1 MQQRSDSTFRV
12 AYMAPQIGVLS
23 GTFVYRDIEG
33 LRAQG
38 AAVRVFSMRRPAQ
51 AVTSAEAEA
60 FIRETAYLYDHGP
73 AAVLAA
79 AARQF
84 RRRPGRFLSTLG
96 LALRDA
102 LRAKTPGPAER
113 PKLVWHFFAGCLLAE
128 GLEAFGADHAH
139 CNFAHAPAA
148 ITMYAALLA
157 DIPYSFL
164 CHAHDIFVN
173 GAALREKTARAAF
186 GMCSSGYNV
195 TYLVERHGCDPEKLH
210 VMRTGVDLNRFAMRP
225 EKPFSDPFQVLSI
238 GRLVDKKGFDTLL
251 EAVALLA
258 REGRN
263 ARATLIGGGPLE
275 GALRE
280 RVQNLGIGDRVE
292 LTGPLPQETVRGH
305 FAGADVFVLACKE
318 AKNRDM
324 DGTPIVLIEAM
335 SLGVPV
341 VSTTVSGNPELIE
354 DGVSGFLVAP
364 EDAPALA
371 RAIGR
376 LMDGHDA
383 AAAMARNARAKI
395 EREFDLEGNIA
406 RLLEH
411 IRAAQAGRR
420 G

>member
-1 MQQRSDSTFRV
+1 
-12 AYMAPQIGVLS
+12 MAPQIGVLS

-33 LRAQG
+33 LRALG
-38 AAVRVFSMRRPAQ
+38 AEVRVFSMRRPAQ
-51 AVTSAEAEA
+51 EVTSPEAEG
-60 FIRETAYLYDHGP
+60 FIRETDYLYDRGP
-73 AAVLAA
+73 LATLAA
-79 AARQF
+79 AAR
-84 RRRPGRFLSTLG
+84 RCARHPGRFFRVFG

-102 LRAKTPGPAER
+102 ARAKAPSPAER

-128 GLEAFGADHAH
+128 GLEAFGAHHVH
-139 CNFAHAPAA
+139 CNFAHAPTT

-157 DIPYSFL
+157 GVPYSFL

-195 TYLVERHGCDPEKLH
+195 RFLVERQGCDPGKLH
-210 VMRTGVDLNRFAMRP
+210 VMRTGVDLNRFTMRP
-225 EKPFSDPFQVLSI
+225 EKPFSEPFRLLSI

-258 REGRN
+258 REGRHV
-263 ARATLIGGGPLE
+263 RATLIGGGPLE
-275 GALRE
+275 EALRGQV
-280 RVQNLGIGDRVE
+280 RNLGLGDKVE
-292 LTGPLPQETVRGH
+292 LTGPLPQETVREH
-305 FAGADVFVLACKE
+305 FAGADAFVLACKE

-354 DGVSGFLVAP
+354 NGVSGFLVAP
-364 EDAPALA
+364 EDPAALA
-371 RAIGR
+371 RAVGR
-376 LMDGHDA
+376 LMDDPA
-383 AAAMARNARAKI
+383 AAAAQARAARAKI
-395 EREFDLEGNIA
+395 EHEFDLEGNIA

-411 IRAAQAGRR
+411 IRAAQAVAEH
-420 G
+420 